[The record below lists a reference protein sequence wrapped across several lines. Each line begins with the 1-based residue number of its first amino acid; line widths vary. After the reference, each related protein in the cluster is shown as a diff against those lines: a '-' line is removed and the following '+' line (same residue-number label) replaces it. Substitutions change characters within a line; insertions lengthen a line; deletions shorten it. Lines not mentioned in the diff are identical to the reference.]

1 MHHDLEQ
8 PPRRARRHA
17 WALASGFLLALG
29 LGGAALTSGTAGAAS
44 QAAPTNTAEPRI
56 SGAPVVGATLN
67 ATRGEWSGSTPMTF
81 AFQWVRC
88 PESGGAAD
96 GSNCA
101 AISGATTSAYV
112 VGSGDVGRRLR
123 VRVTASNADGSR
135 TVASNATSVVT
146 AASSGRPRNERPP
159 AISGTAAFGATLHAD
174 PGVWSGTQPITFTF
188 QWLRCDT
195 HGNNCLELPGMRDDA
210 YTVRDGDIGRTLRVR
225 VTARNRDGS
234 RSRLSAQT
242 PVVQGQSLPAG
253 AVRLP
258 SGEVSIPVTSVS
270 GGERLVVDRVDFS
283 PNPVRSR
290 TTPITVRI
298 KVKDTR
304 GYVVRDA
311 LVFVRS
317 TPLVTTTPAPQATA
331 QDGTLTYT
339 VQPEPDFPIRNG
351 YSVQFFVK
359 AYRQGDPP
367 LGGVAGYRLVQV
379 GTAR

>member
-1 MHHDLEQ
+1 MHQDLEQ
-8 PPRRARRHA
+8 TPRRAGRRA
-17 WALASGFLLALG
+17 WALAAGGALVLG
-29 LGGAALTSGTAGAAS
+29 LAAAALASGTAGAAG
-44 QAAPTNTAEPRI
+44 QAAPTNTVEPRI
-56 SGAPVVGATLN
+56 SGSTVVGSTLT

-81 AFQWVRC
+81 SYQWVRC
-88 PESGGAAD
+88 PESGGAGD

-123 VRVTASNADGSR
+123 VRVTASNADGSS
-135 TVASNATSVVT
+135 TAASNATNVVT
-146 AASSGRPRNERPP
+146 AASTGRPRNERPP
-159 AISGTAAFGATLHAD
+159 AISGTAAFGSTLRAD
-174 PGVWSGTQPITFTF
+174 PGAWSGTQPITFTF
-188 QWLRCDT
+188 QWLRCDA
-195 HGNNCLELPGMRDDA
+195 HGNNCFELPGMRDDA
-210 YTVRDGDIGRTLRVR
+210 YTVREGDIGRTLRVR

-242 PVVQGQSLPAG
+242 PVVQGQALPPG
-253 AVRLP
+253 AVRLA
-258 SGEVSIPVTSVS
+258 SGEVSIPATSVG

-290 TTPITVRI
+290 ATPITIRL

-331 QDGTLTYT
+331 QDGTLVYT